1 MLNIPRFHAWALWRQ
16 FRSFILMC
24 STSMVIWA
32 SKCRMWMSSEKVLTT
47 DQINWIINIWIL
59 YKLCMSFVCVVF
71 LLLLFFHQN
80 IVLQIK
86 EELIHIER
94 NQKTLQA
101 KQMVTCCVVTQ
112 FLSRGFYLDCT
123 DDMHG
128 SNTLV
133 FLLSLM
139 CMENVPSQ

>member
-1 MLNIPRFHAWALWRQ
+1 MHG
-16 FRSFILMC
+16 SC
-24 STSMVIWA
+24 
-32 SKCRMWMSSEKVLTT
+32 
-47 DQINWIINIWIL
+47 
-59 YKLCMSFVCVVF
+59 VCVF
-71 LLLLFFHQN
+71 LLLFFFHQN

-101 KQMVTCCVVTQ
+101 EQMATCCVVTQ
-112 FLSRGFYLDCT
+112 FLNRCFYLYCT
-123 DDMHG
+123 DDMRG

-139 CMENVPSQ
+139 CMESVPTQQ